1 MVRRRST
8 AARQRSRLW
17 TSSACWRRGLAS
29 IASASADAA
38 IWPRRGAPLGR
49 LLEGEGG
56 RPVDEQAA
64 PAQPP
69 LDPAG
74 GAQPSRLAHERR
86 REEGRAP
93 VDIDIVDGE
102 AGQRDEAALLE
113 EIGKLPRAG
122 VVLDGD
128 RVNQGGIEI
137 GALEDGRLAAPGIHA
152 GEVNL
157 G

>member
-38 IWPRRGAPLGR
+38 IWHRRCAPLGR
-49 LLEGEGG
+49 LLEGEAG
-56 RPVDEQAA
+56 RPVGEQAA

-74 GAQPSRLAHERR
+74 GAQPSHLADERR
-86 REEGRAP
+86 REERRTP

-102 AGQRDEAALLE
+102 AGQRDETPP
-113 EIGKLPRAG
+113 LPEKGQRP
-122 VVLDGD
+122 
-128 RVNQGGIEI
+128 R
-137 GALEDGRLAAPGIHA
+137 
-152 GEVNL
+152 
-157 G
+157 